1 MRALSTVLPLMVDS
15 AEGFRQA
22 PAMEDHQRLA
32 ADVVRLGGTA
42 RYGDLMRAGHS
53 RSRIQA
59 AVRAGAVQLV
69 RRGLAGVPDGEPEIR
84 TALKVNGLITCI
96 SAAKELRLWTI
107 KDPECLHLWSDH
119 GGLPKSVATHRSAL
133 VGDRLPGGYVPVIDA
148 VLHTLR
154 CRPPLEALVLAES
167 AVRRGAVGQAELVRH
182 LPGPRNGA
190 RRAVVQRIGKDAD
203 SPLEV
208 IARELFRAA
217 GLRVETQ
224 VEIRGLGRVDLLIEG
239 RLIVELDGMDF
250 HWTRDAFRKDR
261 RRNNEGVLSGLPTL
275 RYVYEDVVFRPQ
287 AVLAQVMSVLRR
299 GA

>member
-1 MRALSTVLPLMVDS
+1 
-15 AEGFRQA
+15 
-22 PAMEDHQRLA
+22 MEDHERLA

-42 RYGDLMRAGHS
+42 RYADLMRAGHS
-53 RSRIQA
+53 RLRIQA
-59 AVRAGAVQLV
+59 AVRSGAVQLV
-69 RRGLAGVPDGEPEIR
+69 RRGLAGVADGAPEIR

-107 KDPECLHLWSDH
+107 KDAECLHLWSDH

-133 VGDRLPGGYVPVIDA
+133 VGDRLPGAYVPVVDA
-148 VLHTLR
+148 VLHALR

-167 AVRRGAVGQAELVRH
+167 AVRRGAVSQAELVRH

-190 RRAVVQRIGKDAD
+190 RRAVVHRIGKDAD

-287 AVLAQVMSVLRR
+287 AVLAQVVSVLRR

>member
-133 VGDRLPGGYVPVIDA
+133 VGDRLPGAYVPVIDA

-190 RRAVVQRIGKDAD
+190 RRAVMQRIGKDAD